1 MKQGVD
7 SFSDHYEA
15 LQLSPNADS
24 ETIDRVYRILAK
36 RYHPDNQQ
44 TGDAAKFGT
53 ISAAHRILSDPEK
66 RAAYDAKY
74 EENRGT
80 ALKIYEEVSGSSNPF
95 ASDQRIFDAVL
106 SLLYVARRRD
116 PKAGGIGIVQLE
128 RMLGCP
134 AEHLEFHV
142 WYLLEKQFIRRLENG
157 LLSITAHGV
166 DSVIAQDALLLRRDR
181 LIAEKGVSESDT
193 SNSHTVE
200 LELT

>member
-1 MKQGVD
+1 MKQGAD

-74 EENRGT
+74 EETRGT
-80 ALKIYEEVSGSSNPF
+80 ALKIYEEASGSNPF

-116 PKAGGIGIVQLE
+116 PKGGGIGIVQLE

-157 LLSITAHGV
+157 LFSITAHGV
-166 DSVIAQDALLLRRDR
+166 DSVIAQDSLLLRRDR
-181 LIAEKGVSESDT
+181 LIADKGVSESDT
-193 SNSHTVE
+193 SNSREIE